1 MSVLNM
7 LTCQRCEEKAMRAMR
22 VRIVHGVIILLT
34 LVNTSILAYVSYR
47 LFGAELVCA
56 RSALDILDHP
66 REDQ

>member
-1 MSVLNM
+1 MQARKV
-7 LTCQRCEEKAMRAMR
+7 KA
-22 VRIVHGVIILLT
+22 VHWIIIGLL
-34 LVNTSILAYVSYR
+34 LINTSILTYVTYR